1 MSGYNKEYR
10 DFSLL
15 FVAGKAVVIMSD
27 FEKSYEENL
36 TAVNRKLRI
45 GESFDILVKRIK
57 SGGKHVTFYCIDGF
71 VKDEMFE
78 KMLEYLSKLT
88 EKDMKECPTAQSF
101 LDSHITYVESSVEK
115 SLETFSTF
123 VLSGAIGMI
132 VEDYTDAIVIDART
146 YPARSVQEPESDKVL
161 RGSHEG
167 FVETIIF
174 NTALIRRKIRNP
186 KLTVKAFQIGSESK
200 TDVVVCYLEDS
211 VNKKHLRSIVKKLQA
226 IEVSSLTMSQ
236 ESLRECLIPSQPWN
250 PFPKVRYTER
260 PDAAAACIY
269 DGNVVVL
276 ADGSPSAMILPTG
289 IFDFVQDI
297 NDYYFPPMIGTFLR
311 YVRAV
316 VFALSL
322 LLVPTWYLL
331 TLYGDTIPES
341 LRFLLVKEPNSV
353 PLIAQLLVIEFVIDT
368 LRLASLNT
376 PSALSNSFSVVG
388 ALVLGEFAVSS
399 GWFVSEVVLFMA
411 FAAISNFTQASYELG
426 YAIKISRTLLLIL
439 TAVFKLWGFIAGLA
453 IVILVICTTK
463 TVDGY
468 TYLYPLFPFN
478 KEALKGLLVRRTIRS
493 RENGARK
500 NAVSMKKN

>member
-1 MSGYNKEYR
+1 
-10 DFSLL
+10 
-15 FVAGKAVVIMSD
+15 MSD

-36 TAVNRKLRI
+36 AMINRKLRV

-57 SGGKHVTFYCIDGF
+57 AGGKCVTFYCIDGF

-78 KMLEYLSKLT
+78 KMLEYISKLT
-88 EKDMKECPTAQSF
+88 EKEMKECPTAKDL
-101 LDSHITYVESSVEK
+101 LDSHITYIESSVEK
-115 SLETFSTF
+115 SLETFTTF

-132 VEDYTDAIVIDART
+132 VEGYCEAIIIDART
-146 YPARSVQEPESDKVL
+146 YPARDVQEPESDKVL
-161 RGSHEG
+161 RGAHEG
-167 FVETIIF
+167 FVETVIF

-186 KLTVKAFQIGSESK
+186 KLTFKAFQIGSESK
-200 TDVVVCYLEDS
+200 TDVVVCFLEDS
-211 VNKKHLRSIVKKLQA
+211 VNKKQLSSIEKKLSS

-236 ESLRECLIPSQPWN
+236 ESLRECLVPSQPWN

-260 PDAAAACIY
+260 PDAAAACIF

-289 IFDFVQDI
+289 VFDFIQDV

-311 YVRAV
+311 YIRAL

-322 LLVPTWYLL
+322 LLVPAWYLL
-331 TLYGDTIPES
+331 TLYGDRLPEN
-341 LRFLLVKEPNSV
+341 LKFLLVKEPNSV

-426 YAIKISRTLLLIL
+426 YAIKISRTLLLVL
-439 TAVFKLWGFIAGLA
+439 TAIFKIWGFAAGLA
-453 IVILVICTTK
+453 IILLMICTTK

-468 TYLYPLFPFN
+468 TYLYPLFPFD
-478 KEALKGLLVRRTIRS
+478 KEALHGLLVRRTIKS
-493 RENGARK
+493 KQRK
-500 NAVSMKKN
+500 AHYNDVSMERN